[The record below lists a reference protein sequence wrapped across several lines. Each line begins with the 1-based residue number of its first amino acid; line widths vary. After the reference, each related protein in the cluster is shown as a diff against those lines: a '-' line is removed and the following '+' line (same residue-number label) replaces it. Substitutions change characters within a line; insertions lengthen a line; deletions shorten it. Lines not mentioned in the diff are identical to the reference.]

1 MPFGYYD
8 MYIAG
13 FEHDGIA
20 HQIVAEQIEA
30 EELVKVVSSI
40 ICGEE
45 GPLIRNPCRG
55 TLLRKRAIVE
65 LGGPF
70 PCR

>member
-1 MPFGYYD
+1 MQRGNHACAPFGYYD

-45 GPLIRNPCRG
+45 VTVDP
-55 TLLRKRAIVE
+55 
-65 LGGPF
+65 
-70 PCR
+70 

>member
-1 MPFGYYD
+1 MCPFGYYD

-45 GPLIRNPCRG
+45 VTVDP
-55 TLLRKRAIVE
+55 
-65 LGGPF
+65 
-70 PCR
+70 

>member
-1 MPFGYYD
+1 MPSGYYD

-20 HQIVAEQIEA
+20 YQIVAEQIEA

-45 GPLIRNPCRG
+45 VTVDP
-55 TLLRKRAIVE
+55 
-65 LGGPF
+65 
-70 PCR
+70 